1 LQRIVPC
8 VRPGVE
14 IADRI
19 ARTTPVVP
27 FVVCVVASRH
37 AMKRSRSKKAR
48 KGAKKKA
55 KKAVARAHRGYA
67 YHAAGSRPAAVL
79 GSIPMAELTFLVED
93 APEGGFTA
101 RAEGF
106 SIFTEADSWAD
117 LSAQVHDAVRCH
129 FDEGR
134 APATIR
140 ARYRDRELS
149 L

>member
-1 LQRIVPC
+1 MPPKVTTGLPTLK
-8 VRPGVE
+8 

-27 FVVCVVASRH
+27 FVVCVVASD
-37 AMKRSRSKKAR
+37 AMKRSRARKAKKKSKAR
-48 KGAKKKA
+48 KI
-55 KKAVARAHRGYA
+55 ARARSGGYI
-67 YHAAGSRPAAVL
+67 YSAARPRRVAVL
-79 GSIPMAELTFLVED
+79 RSGPMAELTFLVED

-129 FDEGR
+129 FDEGK

-140 ARYRDRELS
+140 ARYKDQELS